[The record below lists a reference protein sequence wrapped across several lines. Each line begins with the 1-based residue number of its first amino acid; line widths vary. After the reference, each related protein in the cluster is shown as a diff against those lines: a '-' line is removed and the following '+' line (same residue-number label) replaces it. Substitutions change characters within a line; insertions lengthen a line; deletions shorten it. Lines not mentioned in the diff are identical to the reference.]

1 MKNSLTSVFVL
12 FILGASAQQDIHLN
26 RVTVYGGATNY
37 LGEIEQDLMD
47 SGIKDKRFGAL
58 GYQHFLGYG
67 TSLYTQASVLELQGN
82 DLNGGDVLR
91 GANFRSSL
99 RTVELG
105 LRTYLDNG
113 SWFNYDARFAP
124 FLSIGAGVGSY
135 STQVDQYDA
144 NGQRY
149 NYWNDGTVRDLPQND
164 PNAAMATITG
174 QDGTFETDVTEL
186 NTFDGKKSNNTFVF
200 IPAQVGLKVRLSQ
213 RFSVDIAY
221 GLSWTFTDQLDDL
234 SGPYRTNAR
243 SELAYLSN
251 PTGAIGERGD
261 ASTNDRYQHVSIGIG
276 YSFGRRSHRYRMTP
290 VYLDHLPEADADTTS
305 QAPNPAP
312 PAPPAITPTPPA
324 NVVEGPEEVRVKRL
338 VISELIV
345 DTIIFRST
353 QKVVPPRTDSIPSV
367 SAMRDT
373 SKMRTPILKKP
384 EVAQADSIRN
394 KGGAQSDTLKVRSPE
409 PTIPTVAKV
418 DSAAHPIRTD
428 STERVSGAMPRI
440 VVPVSDSASVPSV
453 EPLMPASRIDTVAAM
468 TVVPV
473 AVDSLP
479 MKPDTTTPIHAPTT
493 PLPVPADS
501 SKTGSSTPAEP
512 VRPKTVVTPSVPP
525 PSPPYQDRVTPTTVT
540 PPTKTTEVVRTVVV
554 PVVVDQSGNEDARI
568 RSLEDSLNVTRAE
581 QKRLAA
587 ELDSVPAKGIA
598 PTPSVTDTTSLAVA
612 LARSQKQQR
621 YASQLNSILL
631 DRIAIMERYMDL
643 QDQQASDSSLAILRD
658 SVLLLDGQVQLL
670 RDSLRMERTD
680 RKLEPGSKLESKVG
694 EKVKDE
700 VITGDQAITDTLYF
714 RSGSVYVLDAN
725 KARIAAIAKEYLANG
740 RGKILVTGH
749 TDRSGNATFNRSLSQ
764 QRAEAVAKY
773 LREAGVPA
781 TAIKVKGLGEQLA
794 RSTYDLKERN
804 VVIQRVSDPDA
815 IAP

>member
-1 MKNSLTSVFVL
+1 M
-12 FILGASAQQDIHLN
+12 
-26 RVTVYGGATNY
+26 
-37 LGEIEQDLMD
+37 
-47 SGIKDKRFGAL
+47 
-58 GYQHFLGYG
+58 
-67 TSLYTQASVLELQGN
+67 
-82 DLNGGDVLR
+82 
-91 GANFRSSL
+91 
-99 RTVELG
+99 
-105 LRTYLDNG
+105 
-113 SWFNYDARFAP
+113 
-124 FLSIGAGVGSY
+124 
-135 STQVDQYDA
+135 
-144 NGQRY
+144 
-149 NYWNDGTVRDLPQND
+149 
-164 PNAAMATITG
+164 
-174 QDGTFETDVTEL
+174 
-186 NTFDGKKSNNTFVF
+186 
-200 IPAQVGLKVRLSQ
+200 
-213 RFSVDIAY
+213 
-221 GLSWTFTDQLDDL
+221 
-234 SGPYRTNAR
+234 
-243 SELAYLSN
+243 
-251 PTGAIGERGD
+251 
-261 ASTNDRYQHVSIGIG
+261 
-276 YSFGRRSHRYRMTP
+276 
-290 VYLDHLPEADADTTS
+290 
-305 QAPNPAP
+305 
-312 PAPPAITPTPPA
+312 
-324 NVVEGPEEVRVKRL
+324 
-338 VISELIV
+338 
-345 DTIIFRST
+345 
-353 QKVVPPRTDSIPSV
+353 
-367 SAMRDT
+367 
-373 SKMRTPILKKP
+373 
-384 EVAQADSIRN
+384 
-394 KGGAQSDTLKVRSPE
+394 
-409 PTIPTVAKV
+409 
-418 DSAAHPIRTD
+418 
-428 STERVSGAMPRI
+428 
-440 VVPVSDSASVPSV
+440 
-453 EPLMPASRIDTVAAM
+453 
-468 TVVPV
+468 
-473 AVDSLP
+473 
-479 MKPDTTTPIHAPTT
+479 
-493 PLPVPADS
+493 
-501 SKTGSSTPAEP
+501 
-512 VRPKTVVTPSVPP
+512 
-525 PSPPYQDRVTPTTVT
+525 
-540 PPTKTTEVVRTVVV
+540 VRTVVV